1 MAELV
6 KDKQKLQEILLH
18 HVATADQGENESSV
32 TAAKLHSNMQR
43 AAACGTT
50 STWRLLAAAS

>member
-18 HVATADQGENESSV
+18 HVATADQGEYESP
-32 TAAKLHSNMQR
+32 
-43 AAACGTT
+43 
-50 STWRLLAAAS
+50 

>member
-18 HVATADQGENESSV
+18 HVATADQGEYESSSR
-32 TAAKLHSNMQR
+32 AAKLQSDLQK
-43 AAACGTT
+43 AAGCGTT
-50 STWRLLAAAS
+50 STWRLLAVAS

>member
-18 HVATADQGENESSV
+18 HVATADQGEYELELQTIHIHDSDGSFEALV
-32 TAAKLHSNMQR
+32 
-43 AAACGTT
+43 
-50 STWRLLAAAS
+50 